1 MKKFLIVL
9 TALTMLAFFAACGGK
24 GEKKADVKV
33 STEMQ
38 DFMNNLNGRAA
49 SVKIALDDFGAPGLD
64 RKDMDMYNL
73 EKPEVLEANEN
84 CYLMRAGSGM
94 TKRSY
99 RLCWKDGK
107 IVSVEDKGME

>member
-1 MKKFLIVL
+1 MKKTLIIFS
-9 TALTMLAFFAACGGK
+9 AITMLAFYTSCGGK

-49 SVKIALDDFGAPGLD
+49 SVKIALDDFGVPGID
-64 RKDMDMYNL
+64 RKDMDMYDL
-73 EKPEVLEANEN
+73 AKPEVLEAKDN
-84 CYLMRAGSGM
+84 CYLMRATSGM

-99 RLCWKDGK
+99 NLCWKDGK